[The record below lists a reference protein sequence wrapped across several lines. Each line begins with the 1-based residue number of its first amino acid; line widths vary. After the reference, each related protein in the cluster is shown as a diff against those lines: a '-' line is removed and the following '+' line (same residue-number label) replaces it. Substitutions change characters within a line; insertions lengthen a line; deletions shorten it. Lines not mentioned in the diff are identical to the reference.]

1 MTSLYDEVKDFVQLH
16 YALSRREEDFW
27 RDAREASM
35 SSSLTERLALYDDC
49 GWIDD
54 LRNDGFQETSYY
66 HILTGNGRLPRRPS
80 ALALANDPNRIQSV
94 FQEILKQNEEM
105 LAMLPLHREMLDWI
119 YSAGQV
125 DALPPGRLI

>member
-1 MTSLYDEVKDFVQLH
+1 
-16 YALSRREEDFW
+16 
-27 RDAREASM
+27 
-35 SSSLTERLALYDDC
+35 
-49 GWIDD
+49 
-54 LRNDGFQETSYY
+54 
-66 HILTGNGRLPRRPS
+66 LPRRPS